1 MLYVFLIDFSVVFGI
16 WGLKFVSCGW
26 SELGF
31 FFIFYFFWCG
41 LYVFWLICELVL
53 VNGV

>member
-31 FFIFYFFWCG
+31 FFLVRVVC
-41 LYVFWLICELVL
+41 VL
-53 VNGV
+53 VNL